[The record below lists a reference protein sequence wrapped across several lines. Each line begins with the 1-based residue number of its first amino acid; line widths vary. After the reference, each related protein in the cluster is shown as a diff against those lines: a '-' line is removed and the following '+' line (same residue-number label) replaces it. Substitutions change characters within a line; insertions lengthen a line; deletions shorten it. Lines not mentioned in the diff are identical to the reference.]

1 MVDYPRILNSGD
13 SAISVEFGNKIDIDI
28 NLKVYALKSLLE
40 SDNSFKFLS
49 LIPSY
54 CSLLLEYD
62 IVLYSHSDIK
72 EYINK
77 KISILNRYKPKKN
90 QTQVIKIPVVYGK
103 DFGPDIDYV
112 SSYTKLTI
120 GDLISIHTSKEYYV
134 YMIGFSPG
142 FPYLGG
148 MDKRIF
154 CPRLETPRIK
164 IHEGSVGIAGQQ
176 TGIYPSE
183 SPGGWQ
189 IIGRTPLKL
198 FNINQNPPA
207 LILPGSYV
215 KFYPITEEEY
225 FEKL

>member
-1 MVDYPRILNSGD
+1 MMILGSGD

-28 NLKVYALKSLLE
+28 NSKVYALKGLLE
-40 SDNSFKFLS
+40 SDKSFKFLS

-142 FPYLGG
+142 G
-148 MDKRIF
+148 
-154 CPRLETPRIK
+154 
-164 IHEGSVGIAGQQ
+164 
-176 TGIYPSE
+176 
-183 SPGGWQ
+183 
-189 IIGRTPLKL
+189 
-198 FNINQNPPA
+198 
-207 LILPGSYV
+207 
-215 KFYPITEEEY
+215 
-225 FEKL
+225 